1 MEGQHTQRL
10 HVWKDA
16 EKAEEVKERVE
27 LRESEKQ
34 NGGGDPTWVLWTT
47 ATILGRCTL
56 ESGNA
61 SLKLLLL

>member
-10 HVWKDA
+10 HVWKGA

-34 NGGGDPTWVLWTT
+34 NGGGDPTWVL
-47 ATILGRCTL
+47 
-56 ESGNA
+56 
-61 SLKLLLL
+61 